1 MYRNEE
7 EFQRWSMSLAKAYQY
22 NVRFEGIGKAADEAR
37 ALDMAGMALSS
48 EAVGYATQVW
58 AVFL

>member
-1 MYRNEE
+1 
-7 EFQRWSMSLAKAYQY
+7 MSLAKAYQY